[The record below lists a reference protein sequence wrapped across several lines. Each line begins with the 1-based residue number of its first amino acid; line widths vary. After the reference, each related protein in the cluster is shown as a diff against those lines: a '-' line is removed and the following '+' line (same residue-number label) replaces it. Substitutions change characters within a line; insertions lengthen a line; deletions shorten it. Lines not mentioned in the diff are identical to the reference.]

1 MESYRKKLQ
10 TQNTIC
16 AIGILVLVLLNT
28 VVRNYVPAVGR
39 IYPEIT
45 SLPGNF
51 YDFYEGFIGG
61 VSTGFGLLL
70 VLNIFLN
77 ARAMRN
83 EERLKK
89 QYIKEHDERSR
100 QIWMLSGANA
110 YWFDAFGLL
119 LAAIVA
125 GRFSLIAFACLLGS
139 LVYIC
144 IVRGILKIYF
154 CKKI

>member
-28 VVRNYVPAVGR
+28 VVR
-39 IYPEIT
+39 IYIPTPGII
-45 SLPGNF
+45 LPQGSESF
-51 YDFYEGFIGG
+51 HDFYEGFIGG

-77 ARAMRN
+77 TRAMRN

-144 IVRGILKIYF
+144 IVRRILKIYF

>member
-28 VVRNYVPAVGR
+28 VVR
-39 IYPEIT
+39 IYIPTPGII
-45 SLPGNF
+45 LPQGSESF
-51 YDFYEGFIGG
+51 HDFYEGFIGG

-70 VLNIFLN
+70 VVNIFLN

>member
-28 VVRNYVPAVGR
+28 VVR
-39 IYPEIT
+39 IYIPTPGIM
-45 SLPGNF
+45 LPQGSESF
-51 YDFYEGFIGG
+51 HDFYEGFIGG

-70 VLNIFLN
+70 VVNIFLN

>member
-1 MESYRKKLQ
+1 MKAYRKKLQ
-10 TQNTIC
+10 TQNTVC

-28 VVRNYVPAVGR
+28 VVRVYVPTPG
-39 IYPEIT
+39 II
-45 SLPGNF
+45 LPQGDESF

-61 VSTGFGLLL
+61 VSAGFGLLL

-144 IVRGILKIYF
+144 IVRGILTRYF
-154 CKKI
+154 CKKS

>member
-1 MESYRKKLQ
+1 MKAYHKKLQ
-10 TQNTIC
+10 TQNTVC
-16 AIGILVLVLLNT
+16 AIGILVLILLNT
-28 VVRNYVPAVGR
+28 VVRVYVPAPGS
-39 IYPEIT
+39 I
-45 SLPGNF
+45 LPQVSESF

-89 QYIKEHDERSR
+89 QYIKAHDERSR

-144 IVRGILKIYF
+144 IVRAILKIYF